1 MTSVCF
7 QFMWQLNVAKAWER
21 WWHGE
26 KFFVRYLNYYL
37 RASETFS
44 MNDSY
49 KIIEL
54 CESAEI

>member
-1 MTSVCF
+1 
-7 QFMWQLNVAKAWER
+7 MWQLNVAKAWER